1 MALERFNCR
10 LDKEIYDTLYR
21 MKHETDVDA
30 TKITNRALKEYLI
43 SKGYEIRLNT
53 DEENEIIFKDVRN
66 KKQRK

>member
-10 LDKEIYDTLYR
+10 LEKEIYDTVYR
-21 MKHETDVDA
+21 MKHDTDVDA

-53 DEENEIIFKDVRN
+53 EEENEVIFKDVKN
-66 KKQRK
+66 KKQKK

>member
-10 LDKEIYDTLYR
+10 LEKEVYDTVYR

-53 DEENEIIFKDVRN
+53 EEENEVIFKDVRN

>member
-10 LDKEIYDTLYR
+10 LEKEVYDTVYR
-21 MKHETDVDA
+21 MKNETDVDA

-53 DEENEIIFKDVRN
+53 EEENAIIFKDVKN
-66 KKQRK
+66 KKQTK

>member
-10 LDKEIYDTLYR
+10 LEKEVYDTVYR

-53 DEENEIIFKDVRN
+53 EEENSIIFKDVRN
-66 KKQRK
+66 KKQTK

>member
-53 DEENEIIFKDVRN
+53 EEENEVIFKDVRN

>member
-1 MALERFNCR
+1 MALERFNGR
-10 LDKEIYDTLYR
+10 LEKEVYDTVYR
-21 MKHETDVDA
+21 MKYETDVDA

-53 DEENEIIFKDVRN
+53 EEENALIFKDVKN